1 MRVECCNKWLKPY
14 FLRELE
20 PEPAKKTR
28 SWSKTD
34 WLRNTADSILYLY
47 CTIAYVFLV
56 ENVCLCLACWSFS
69 RWKELGR
76 VLS

>member
-1 MRVECCNKWLKPY
+1 MVEALLFTGAGAGAGEKNPGAGQKRTGSATLLTVYC
-14 FLRELE
+14 
-20 PEPAKKTR
+20 
-28 SWSKTD
+28 
-34 WLRNTADSILYLY
+34 I